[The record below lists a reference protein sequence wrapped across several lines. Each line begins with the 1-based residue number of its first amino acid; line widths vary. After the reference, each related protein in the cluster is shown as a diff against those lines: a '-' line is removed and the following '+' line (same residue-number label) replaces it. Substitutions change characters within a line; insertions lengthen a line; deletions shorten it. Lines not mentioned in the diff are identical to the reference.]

1 MPPLT
6 PSSTRAPASGA
17 SAAAGPSGPCPPGP
31 GPPESPPGAPRTP
44 PAMARLLDGR
54 GDLGRTLPVQ
64 LALAQLL
71 HGHRERLA
79 VGTGVDHGRD
89 ELADALT
96 ELGVIAVD
104 LPGAPRGQDDQ
115 RVLGVDPS
123 QQVVDPRLDHL
134 CSPIHVGGARSAPR
148 PPNVKIH
155 VGGARSAP
163 RPPNVKPCRETAP
176 RCRGSHLGLFI
187 VRRLRSSRMSMTSS
201 AALSST
207 SLTTVTSNSGS
218 AASSSDALAR
228 RRRTCSSVSVLR
240 RRSRRSSS
248 ERLGGLMNTMK
259 ASGQASR
266 TCRAP

>member
-31 GPPESPPGAPRTP
+31 GPPESSPGAPRTP

-104 LPGAPRGQDDQ
+104 LPGAPGGQDDQ
-115 RVLGVDPS
+115 GVLGVDPGE
-123 QQVVDPRLDHL
+123 QVVDPGFDHACL
-134 CSPIHVGGARSAPR
+134 
-148 PPNVKIH
+148 
-155 VGGARSAP
+155 
-163 RPPNVKPCRETAP
+163 
-176 RCRGSHLGLFI
+176 GSLTCVWSLSI
-187 VRRLRSSRMSMTSS
+187 VRRRSRSTIWITSR
-201 AALSST
+201 AARSRS

-218 AASSSDALAR
+218 AASSSDA
-228 RRRTCSSVSVLR
+228 
-240 RRSRRSSS
+240 
-248 ERLGGLMNTMK
+248 
-259 ASGQASR
+259 
-266 TCRAP
+266 